1 MTPADDDRRPGA
13 DDPSPE
19 AGDPATPDTASGPAE
34 RGGPA
39 PRASRGER
47 LRTHALLW
55 VDELRQDDGTLLR
68 RPAPLDVALVVL
80 LGALAVGG
88 LYLDDFGD
96 AQRREPD
103 AIGVILAIMCVLP
116 LLWRS
121 SHSLRVL
128 VAVTIPFLVLAAN
141 HYSAAGASLGQLVAM
156 YSAAVSRPRIPA
168 AFALFFAETTTLIW
182 LFAGRSRIGFVDV
195 LANLAALF
203 AVWAFARSV
212 GFRRAYTAE
221 LEARADRLIH
231 TREADTRAALAEE
244 RGRIARELHDVVAH
258 HVSVMTVQASAAQ
271 RTIDRNPERAREAMA
286 AVEQT
291 GRAALVEM
299 RRLVGILRGNEDEV
313 GGVQLSEGHNAPQ
326 PGLDALEVLVQQVR
340 EAGVPVELSIEGVP
354 TELPP
359 GIDLAAYRIIQEAL
373 TNTLKHAG
381 PAGSRVLLRYR
392 PDEILV
398 RVADDGRGAA
408 AGLDAPDTGRTGH
421 GLLGMRE
428 RVALYGGRLYAGPR
442 AGGGFEVL
450 ARIPLTPER
459 PAGTRPAGTT
469 PPRTA
474 PERGD
479 PDPNR
484 PEPPDTR
491 DRNDRLEQNPA

>member
-1 MTPADDDRRPGA
+1 MTSAHDDAHSGTPATA
-13 DDPSPE
+13 DPQTPR
-19 AGDPATPDTASGPAE
+19 ATP
-34 RGGPA
+34 
-39 PRASRGER
+39 RATRRER
-47 LRTHALLW
+47 LRDRTLDWL
-55 VDELRQDDGTLLR
+55 DELHQAEETVRCKPT
-68 RPAPLDVALVVL
+68 PLDILLVVV
-80 LGALAVGG
+80 LGALAIGG
-88 LYLDDFGD
+88 LFIDDLGD
-96 AQRREPD
+96 TQRREPD
-103 AIGVILAIMCVLP
+103 AFGVVLAVLCVVP

-128 VAVTIPFLVLAAN
+128 VAVTIPFLILAAN
-141 HYSAAGASLGQLVAM
+141 HYSATGASLGQLVAM

-168 AFALFFAETTTLIW
+168 AFALFFAEGTTLLW
-182 LFAGRSRIGFVDV
+182 LAIGRRQLGFVDV

-221 LEARADRLIH
+221 LEARADRLMH

-271 RTIDRNPERAREAMA
+271 RTIARNPDRAREAMA

-299 RRLVGILRGNEDEV
+299 RRLVGILRGNEEEA
-313 GGVQLSEGHNAPQ
+313 GGTVQLNEGHNAPQ

-392 PDEILV
+392 HDELLV

-408 AGLDAPDTGRTGH
+408 ANLDARDDGRTGH

-450 ARIPLTPER
+450 ARIPLPPGDR
-459 PAGTRPAGTT
+459 PASTGREL
-469 PPRTA
+469 RT
-474 PERGD
+474 
-479 PDPNR
+479 
-484 PEPPDTR
+484 
-491 DRNDRLEQNPA
+491 DRATETDRTDRTDRLEQNPA

>member
-1 MTPADDDRRPGA
+1 
-13 DDPSPE
+13 
-19 AGDPATPDTASGPAE
+19 
-34 RGGPA
+34 
-39 PRASRGER
+39 
-47 LRTHALLW
+47 
-55 VDELRQDDGTLLR
+55 
-68 RPAPLDVALVVL
+68 
-80 LGALAVGG
+80 
-88 LYLDDFGD
+88 
-96 AQRREPD
+96 
-103 AIGVILAIMCVLP
+103 
-116 LLWRS
+116 
-121 SHSLRVL
+121 
-128 VAVTIPFLVLAAN
+128 
-141 HYSAAGASLGQLVAM
+141 M

-168 AFALFFAETTTLIW
+168 AFALFFAEATTLIW
-182 LFAGRSRIGFVDV
+182 LAIGSRRITFVDV

-231 TREADTRAALAEE
+231 TREADTRAAIAEE

-271 RTIDRNPERAREAMA
+271 RTIARNPDRAREAMA

-299 RRLVGILRGNEDEV
+299 RRLVGILRGNDEADAA
-313 GGVQLSEGHNAPQ
+313 VQLSEGHNAPQ
-326 PGLDALEVLVQQVR
+326 PGLDALESLVQQVR
-340 EAGVPVELSIEGVP
+340 EAGIAVELSIEGAP

-392 PDEILV
+392 PEEILV

-408 AGLDAPDTGRTGH
+408 ANLEARDTERTGH

-450 ARIPLTPER
+450 ARIPLTATDR
-459 PAGTRPAGTT
+459 ATAAGHDNRAPD
-469 PPRTA
+469 RT
-474 PERGD
+474 
-479 PDPNR
+479 NR
-484 PEPPDTR
+484 A
-491 DRNDRLEQNPA
+491 DRATDRLEQNPA